1 MADFPKVIG
10 DSSIQGVNTADYN
23 GFAKTIVC
31 GATTIAADRL
41 GAMLAVGT
49 SDGLAY
55 VASDTAARRVVG
67 IIAGGD
73 TNVDGVVATSGQNV
87 IAKAGV
93 FTFANDSAGTPVT
106 NAHLMQKC
114 YVKDYK
120 TVSAATGS
128 NSVIAGTVIALEN
141 GKVAVSV
148 GMSYVA

>member
-55 VASDTAARRVVG
+55 VAGDTAARRVVG

-93 FTFANDSAGTPVT
+93 FLFANDTGTPIT
-106 NAHLMQKC
+106 NANLMQKC

-120 TVSAATGS
+120 TVSGATGS